1 MTGRFVR
8 CLLVLAVLFLA
19 SRAHAEVS
27 VPAKLQAQLIAKV
40 ASFDRNFARRAGGNA
55 LVLIAVR
62 PGDPESA
69 QLAQQ
74 VAAALVE
81 LGDVGGVAKTVE
93 VVAFTGAAALAETC
107 KSRRVALVY
116 LSAGLDREAGGIAA
130 ALAGGDVLS
139 IGASGAHAERGAVIG
154 FDLEGGR
161 PKIVVNQAAAKAQN
175 VALKAELLKLAR
187 IVGS

>member
-8 CLLVLAVLFLA
+8 CLLVLSVLLIA

-27 VPAKLQAQLIAKV
+27 VPARLQAQLIAKV
-40 ASFDRNFARRAGGNA
+40 ASFDRNFAARARGNA
-55 LVLIAVR
+55 LILIVVR

-74 VAAALVE
+74 VAGALQDV
-81 LGDVGGVAKTVE
+81 GDVGGVAKTVE
-93 VVAFTGAAALAETC
+93 VVSFTGAIALAETC
-107 KSRRVALVY
+107 KSRKVALVY
-116 LSAGLDREAGGIAA
+116 LSAGLDRDAGGIAA

-139 IGASGAHAERGAVIG
+139 VGASGAHAERGIVIG

-161 PKIVVNQAAAKAQN
+161 PKMVVNQGAAKAQN

-187 IVGS
+187 LVGG